1 MFQIAICEDSKV
13 DTDLLSQTLAAAAND
28 LRIRARTDYYKNG
41 EELILALKDGA
52 SYDLLLLDIFL
63 EQVNGVDTA
72 RSARKYLPHVQIAF
86 LTSSRDYALDAYDLD
101 AIHYLIKPVDCEKL
115 KELFHRFFKRTNR
128 PKEIL
133 EIHSSSK
140 KYTFPLLRVQKIQS
154 SNKGVDIYLSDIAEP
169 QRIPISFIRVEEQ
182 LASSSFLR
190 ISRGLMVRIG
200 YIRCIDKNVCYFR
213 DGTSALISRREK
225 SIVRKKYNDYLFNH
239 SQEGEYP

>member
-72 RSARKYLPHVQIAF
+72 QSARKYLPHVQITF

-101 AIHYLIKPVDCEKL
+101 AIHYLMKPVDREKL
-115 KELFHRFFKRTNR
+115 
-128 PKEIL
+128 
-133 EIHSSSK
+133 
-140 KYTFPLLRVQKIQS
+140 
-154 SNKGVDIYLSDIAEP
+154 GVDIYLSDIAEP

>member
-72 RSARKYLPHVQIAF
+72 RSARKYLPHVQITF

-101 AIHYLIKPVDCEKL
+101 AIHYLMKPVNREKL
-115 KELFHRFFKRTNR
+115 
-128 PKEIL
+128 
-133 EIHSSSK
+133 
-140 KYTFPLLRVQKIQS
+140 
-154 SNKGVDIYLSDIAEP
+154 GVDIYLSDIAEP

-213 DGTSALISRREK
+213 DGNSALISRREK

>member
-101 AIHYLIKPVDCEKL
+101 AIHYLMKPVDREKL
-115 KELFHRFFKRTNR
+115 
-128 PKEIL
+128 
-133 EIHSSSK
+133 
-140 KYTFPLLRVQKIQS
+140 
-154 SNKGVDIYLSDIAEP
+154 GVDIYLSDIAEP

-190 ISRGLMVRIG
+190 ISRSLMVRIG

>member
-72 RSARKYLPHVQIAF
+72 RSARKYLPHVQITF

-101 AIHYLIKPVDCEKL
+101 AIHYPMKPVDREKL
-115 KELFHRFFKRTNR
+115 
-128 PKEIL
+128 
-133 EIHSSSK
+133 
-140 KYTFPLLRVQKIQS
+140 
-154 SNKGVDIYLSDIAEP
+154 GVDIYLSDIAEP
-169 QRIPISFIRVEEQ
+169 QRIPISFIRMEEQ

>member
-101 AIHYLIKPVDCEKL
+101 AIHYLMKPVNREKL
-115 KELFHRFFKRTNR
+115 
-128 PKEIL
+128 
-133 EIHSSSK
+133 
-140 KYTFPLLRVQKIQS
+140 
-154 SNKGVDIYLSDIAEP
+154 GVDIYLSDIAEP

-225 SIVRKKYNDYLFNH
+225 SIVRKKYNDCLFNH

>member
-72 RSARKYLPHVQIAF
+72 QSARKYLPHVQITF

-101 AIHYLIKPVDCEKL
+101 AIHYLMKPVDREKL
-115 KELFHRFFKRTNR
+115 
-128 PKEIL
+128 
-133 EIHSSSK
+133 
-140 KYTFPLLRVQKIQS
+140 
-154 SNKGVDIYLSDIAEP
+154 GVDIYLSDIAEP

-225 SIVRKKYNDYLFNH
+225 A
-239 SQEGEYP
+239 

>member
-101 AIHYLIKPVDCEKL
+101 AIHYLMKPVDREKL
-115 KELFHRFFKRTNR
+115 
-128 PKEIL
+128 
-133 EIHSSSK
+133 
-140 KYTFPLLRVQKIQS
+140 
-154 SNKGVDIYLSDIAEP
+154 GVDIYLSDIAEP

-225 SIVRKKYNDYLFNH
+225 SIVRKKYNVYLFNH

>member
-101 AIHYLIKPVDCEKL
+101 AIHYLMKPVDREKL
-115 KELFHRFFKRTNR
+115 
-128 PKEIL
+128 
-133 EIHSSSK
+133 
-140 KYTFPLLRVQKIQS
+140 
-154 SNKGVDIYLSDIAEP
+154 GVDIYLSDIAEP

-190 ISRGLMVRIG
+190 ISKGLMVRIG

>member
-101 AIHYLIKPVDCEKL
+101 AIHYLMKPVDREKL
-115 KELFHRFFKRTNR
+115 
-128 PKEIL
+128 
-133 EIHSSSK
+133 
-140 KYTFPLLRVQKIQS
+140 
-154 SNKGVDIYLSDIAEP
+154 GVDIYLSDIAEP

-200 YIRCIDKNVCYFR
+200 YIRCIDKNVCYFC

>member
-101 AIHYLIKPVDCEKL
+101 AIHYLMKPVDREKL
-115 KELFHRFFKRTNR
+115 
-128 PKEIL
+128 
-133 EIHSSSK
+133 
-140 KYTFPLLRVQKIQS
+140 
-154 SNKGVDIYLSDIAEP
+154 GVDIYLSDIAEP

>member
-63 EQVNGVDTA
+63 KQVNGVDTA
-72 RSARKYLPHVQIAF
+72 QSARKYLPHVQITF

-101 AIHYLIKPVDCEKL
+101 AIHYLMKPVNREKL
-115 KELFHRFFKRTNR
+115 
-128 PKEIL
+128 
-133 EIHSSSK
+133 
-140 KYTFPLLRVQKIQS
+140 
-154 SNKGVDIYLSDIAEP
+154 GVDIYLSDIAEP

>member
-72 RSARKYLPHVQIAF
+72 RSARKYLPHFQIAF

-101 AIHYLIKPVDCEKL
+101 AIHYLMKPVDREKL
-115 KELFHRFFKRTNR
+115 
-128 PKEIL
+128 
-133 EIHSSSK
+133 
-140 KYTFPLLRVQKIQS
+140 
-154 SNKGVDIYLSDIAEP
+154 GVDIYLSDIAEP

>member
-101 AIHYLIKPVDCEKL
+101 AIHYLMKPVDREKL
-115 KELFHRFFKRTNR
+115 
-128 PKEIL
+128 
-133 EIHSSSK
+133 
-140 KYTFPLLRVQKIQS
+140 
-154 SNKGVDIYLSDIAEP
+154 GVDIYLSDIAEP

-225 SIVRKKYNDYLFNH
+225 A
-239 SQEGEYP
+239 

>member
-72 RSARKYLPHVQIAF
+72 QSARKYLPHVQITF

-101 AIHYLIKPVDCEKL
+101 AIHYLMKPVNREKL
-115 KELFHRFFKRTNR
+115 
-128 PKEIL
+128 
-133 EIHSSSK
+133 
-140 KYTFPLLRVQKIQS
+140 
-154 SNKGVDIYLSDIAEP
+154 GVDIYLSDIAEP

>member
-72 RSARKYLPHVQIAF
+72 QSARKYLPHVQITF

-101 AIHYLIKPVDCEKL
+101 AIHYPMKPVDREKL
-115 KELFHRFFKRTNR
+115 
-128 PKEIL
+128 
-133 EIHSSSK
+133 
-140 KYTFPLLRVQKIQS
+140 
-154 SNKGVDIYLSDIAEP
+154 GVDIYLSDIAEP
-169 QRIPISFIRVEEQ
+169 QRIPISFIRMEEQ

>member
-101 AIHYLIKPVDCEKL
+101 AIHYLMKPVNREKL
-115 KELFHRFFKRTNR
+115 
-128 PKEIL
+128 
-133 EIHSSSK
+133 
-140 KYTFPLLRVQKIQS
+140 
-154 SNKGVDIYLSDIAEP
+154 GVDIYLSDIAEP

>member
-101 AIHYLIKPVDCEKL
+101 AIHYLMKPVDREKL
-115 KELFHRFFKRTNR
+115 
-128 PKEIL
+128 
-133 EIHSSSK
+133 
-140 KYTFPLLRVQKIQS
+140 
-154 SNKGVDIYLSDIAEP
+154 GVDIYLSDIAEP

-225 SIVRKKYNDYLFNH
+225 SIVRKKYNDCLFNH

>member
-72 RSARKYLPHVQIAF
+72 QSARKYLPHVQITF

-101 AIHYLIKPVDCEKL
+101 AIHYLMKPVDREKL
-115 KELFHRFFKRTNR
+115 
-128 PKEIL
+128 
-133 EIHSSSK
+133 
-140 KYTFPLLRVQKIQS
+140 
-154 SNKGVDIYLSDIAEP
+154 GVDIYLSDIAEP
-169 QRIPISFIRVEEQ
+169 QRIPISFIRMEEQ

>member
-72 RSARKYLPHVQIAF
+72 RSAMKYRPHGQIAF
-86 LTSSRDYALDAYDLD
+86 LTTSRDYALDAYDLD
-101 AIHYLIKPVDCEKL
+101 AIHYLMKPVNREKL
-115 KELFHRFFKRTNR
+115 
-128 PKEIL
+128 
-133 EIHSSSK
+133 
-140 KYTFPLLRVQKIQS
+140 
-154 SNKGVDIYLSDIAEP
+154 GVDIYLSDIAEP

>member
-28 LRIRARTDYYKNG
+28 LLIRARTDYYKNG

-101 AIHYLIKPVDCEKL
+101 AIHYLMKPVNREKL
-115 KELFHRFFKRTNR
+115 
-128 PKEIL
+128 
-133 EIHSSSK
+133 
-140 KYTFPLLRVQKIQS
+140 
-154 SNKGVDIYLSDIAEP
+154 GVDIYLSDIAEP